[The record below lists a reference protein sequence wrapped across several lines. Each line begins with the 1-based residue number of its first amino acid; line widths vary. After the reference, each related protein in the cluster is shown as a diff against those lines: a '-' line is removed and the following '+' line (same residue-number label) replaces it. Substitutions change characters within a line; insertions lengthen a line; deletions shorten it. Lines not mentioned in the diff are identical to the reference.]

1 MWNYCFFYAVS
12 NYEPVDRLV
21 VSVPFQFYSSKNTIM
36 FDDLRRNFVMNPQNG
51 LIIKPFRKAHSNRDT
66 DQELVKL
73 TQYLLAI
80 AELEDLSS
88 LNHNYW
94 EGFSEDNVKRRRRHV

>member
-1 MWNYCFFYAVS
+1 
-12 NYEPVDRLV
+12 
-21 VSVPFQFYSSKNTIM
+21 M

-51 LIIKPFRKAHSNRDT
+51 LAIRPFKRAHSSRGT

-80 AELEDLSS
+80 ADLDDLSV
-88 LNHNYW
+88 LDHRNW
-94 EGFSEDNVKRRRRHV
+94 EHFAEDNSKRRRRS

>member
-1 MWNYCFFYAVS
+1 MIH
-12 NYEPVDRLV
+12 L
-21 VSVPFQFYSSKNTIM
+21 QFYSAKNTIM

-51 LIIKPFRKAHSNRDT
+51 LTIKPFRKAHANRST

-80 AELEDLSS
+80 AELDDISVLDHKHWESFHEDS
-88 LNHNYW
+88 
-94 EGFSEDNVKRRRRHV
+94 VKRRRHA

>member
-1 MWNYCFFYAVS
+1 
-12 NYEPVDRLV
+12 
-21 VSVPFQFYSSKNTIM
+21 M

-51 LIIKPFRKAHSNRDT
+51 LTIKPFRKAHANRDS

-80 AELEDLSS
+80 AELDDLSH
-88 LNHNYW
+88 LDHNKW
-94 EGFSEDNVKRRRRHV
+94 ESFSEDTGKRRRHR

>member
-1 MWNYCFFYAVS
+1 LFDFLQKSAMISVCVDGGFF
-12 NYEPVDRLV
+12 LGL
-21 VSVPFQFYSSKNTIM
+21 FQFYSASNTIM

-51 LIIKPFRKAHSNRDT
+51 LTIKPFRKAHANRDS

-80 AELEDLSS
+80 AELDDLSHLDHS
-88 LNHNYW
+88 KW
-94 EGFSEDNVKRRRRHV
+94 ESFSEDTGKRRRHR